1 MNMAPR
7 EFIDMAVAKEISIT
21 RNSKLTSKK
30 GATGKPIDLIANYFP
45 LKTVKDWDIF
55 QYRVDFAPNIE
66 DTRIRKGL
74 VRQEK
79 AKLPGN
85 CFDGTMM
92 FTVKRMTLRELVTK
106 LPSSEETIQIKFQEV
121 GLMSRTD
128 QRFIQIYN
136 IILNRAMSGLKL
148 TQLGR
153 NYYDSEAKASFSILF
168 SYSYGYRF
176 LGNALWAYHLW
187 VHMNLRPSLI
197 ARRACRP
204 L

>member
-21 RNSKLTSKK
+21 RNKALTSKK
-30 GATGKPIDLIANYFP
+30 GANGKPIDLIANFFP
-45 LKTVKDWDIF
+45 LKTIKDWDIF

-66 DTRIRKGL
+66 DTRIRKGI

-79 AKLPGN
+79 ARMPGN

-92 FTVKRMTLRELVTK
+92 FTVKRMTTKEIVTK
-106 LPSSEETIQIKFQEV
+106 LPNTDETIQIKFQEV
-121 GLMSRTD
+121 GIMSRTD

-136 IILNRAMSGLKL
+136 IILNRAMTGLNL

-153 NYYDSEAKASFSILF
+153 NYYDSAAKASFPM
-168 SYSYGYRF
+168 F
-176 LGNALWAYHLW
+176 LGRSFSWKRL
-187 VHMNLRPSLI
+187 M
-197 ARRACRP
+197 
-204 L
+204 